1 MKQNGLSEILDQVG
15 EIDLGRTPVIREKG
29 IMFNLGVCLK
39 FLGYHDD
46 LYIEQANGILA
57 ARQP

>member
-29 IMFNLGVCLK
+29 IKFNLGVL
-39 FLGYHDD
+39 F
-46 LYIEQANGILA
+46 ENPGI
-57 ARQP
+57 P